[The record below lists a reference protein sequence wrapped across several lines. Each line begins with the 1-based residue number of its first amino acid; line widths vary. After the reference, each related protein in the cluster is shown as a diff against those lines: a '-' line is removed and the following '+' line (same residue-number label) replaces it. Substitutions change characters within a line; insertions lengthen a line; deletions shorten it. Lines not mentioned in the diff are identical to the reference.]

1 VSADAGDVR
10 AFVALEIE
18 ARIRDAIG
26 RLAADL
32 RARCP
37 DARWSRPETVHLTL
51 RFLGASSPAQIES
64 LHPALSAAAERCPA
78 SEARV
83 GELGSFPAQ
92 GSPRVLWLG
101 LGLAPEILELQKAC
115 ERAAV
120 SAGFPPE
127 TRPFRP
133 HLTLAR
139 FRSRVTRPD
148 LPPADLGVTRLDRLV
163 LFRSDT
169 RPDGAVHT
177 PIARFAL
184 GGGR

>member
-1 VSADAGDVR
+1 MSAGTDDVR

-18 ARIRDAIG
+18 ARVRDAIG
-26 RLAADL
+26 HLAADL
-32 RARCP
+32 RPRCP
-37 DARWSRPETVHLTL
+37 GARWSRPETVHLTL
-51 RFLGASSPAQIES
+51 RFLGSSSPAQIES
-64 LHPALSAAAERCPA
+64 LRLPLSAAAEHCPA

-83 GELGSFPAQ
+83 GALGTFPAR

-101 LGLAPEILELQKAC
+101 LELAPEILDLQKAC
-115 ERAAV
+115 EGAAV

-127 TRPFRP
+127 TRPFQP

-139 FRSRVTRPD
+139 FRSRVPRPD
-148 LPPADLGVTRLDRLV
+148 LPPVDLGVARLDRLV

-184 GGGR
+184 GGQR

>member
-1 VSADAGDVR
+1 VSIGPEDVR

-18 ARIRDAIG
+18 AHVREAIG
-26 RLAADL
+26 RLMADL
-32 RARCP
+32 RARSP
-37 DARWSRPETVHLTL
+37 GARWSRPETIHLTL
-51 RFLGASSPAQIES
+51 RFLGSTSPRRIES
-64 LHPALSAAAERCPA
+64 LRPALAAAAGRCPA
-78 SEARV
+78 RESRV
-83 GELGSFPAQ
+83 GGLGTFPPR
-92 GSPRVLWLG
+92 GSPRVLWVG
-101 LGLAPEILELQKAC
+101 LELAPEILELQKAC

-139 FRSRVTRPD
+139 FPPHARRTD
-148 LPPADLGVTRLDRLV
+148 LPPADLGRTRLDRLV

-177 PIARFAL
+177 PLDRFAL
-184 GGGR
+184 GGEG